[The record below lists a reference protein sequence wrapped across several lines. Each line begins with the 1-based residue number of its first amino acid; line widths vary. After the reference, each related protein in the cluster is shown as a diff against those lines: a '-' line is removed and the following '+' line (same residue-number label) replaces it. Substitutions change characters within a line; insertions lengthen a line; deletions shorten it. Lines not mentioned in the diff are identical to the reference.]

1 MSQYVVQADFFGHSV
16 RCYTEG
22 KMVSLTD
29 LAKAGNKWR
38 IANDLPVKQLAQ
50 LIDSVGFAEFK
61 AVAEK
66 DMPNE
71 DILRVEGR
79 GNTKRTMGHVMLA
92 VYLAEQFSAEFHY
105 KVIKTFVEGKL
116 LEFRE
121 LGGTE
126 FKTLNAAIDKYLP
139 EGGSIGKYI
148 NAAKM
153 VRAKILGKDAEA
165 GDWDSASVQETHTRY
180 DIEKR
185 LVDVLSLGVVRDWEH
200 LKELI
205 EKI

>member
-1 MSQYVVQADFFGHSV
+1 MSQYVMQADFFGNSV
-16 RCYTEG
+16 RCYTGG

-38 IANDLPVKQLAQ
+38 VANDLSIKPLAQ
-50 LIDSVGFAEFK
+50 ILDSASFEEFK
-61 AVAEK
+61 KVAEK
-66 DMPNE
+66 DMPGE
-71 DILRVEGR
+71 EIIRHEGR
-79 GNTKRTMGHVMLA
+79 GNTKRTMGHVILA
-92 VYLAEQFSAEFHY
+92 VYIAEQFSPEFHY

-121 LGGTE
+121 MGGTE
-126 FKTLNAAIDKYLP
+126 FKSLNAAIDRYLP
-139 EGGSIGKYI
+139 EGGSVGKYI
-148 NAAKM
+148 NAAKII
-153 VRAKILGKDAEA
+153 RAKVLGKDAEA
-165 GDWDSASVQETHTRY
+165 GDWDSASVQETHSRY